1 MNRIT
6 LVHGDITTLSVD
18 AIVNPANKSL
28 LGGGGLDGKIHKKA
42 GSLMKSECIQI
53 NQEKGGCAVGNAEV
67 TTAGNLPAKYLI
79 HAVPPRWL
87 GGEKNEPQ
95 LLCNAH
101 SNALLKANQVQAK
114 TVSFPNLGTGIYKYP
129 LQQAAEFAIGS
140 IMMTLPS
147 CEAVD
152 EVFFVCYEKDN
163 YEIYKEILE
172 NLYDENIQIEITAI
186 AK

>member
-1 MNRIT
+1 MTR
-6 LVHGDITTLSVD
+6 
-18 AIVNPANKSL
+18 
-28 LGGGGLDGKIHKKA
+28 
-42 GSLMKSECIQI
+42 
-53 NQEKGGCAVGNAEV
+53 
-67 TTAGNLPAKYLI
+67 
-79 HAVPPRWL
+79 PRWL

-95 LLCNAH
+95 LLCNAY

>member
-1 MNRIT
+1 MWRIEELKNFFNVKTHKELADALGVTQSAIDAWKNR
-6 LVHGDITTLSVD
+6 
-18 AIVNPANKSL
+18 
-28 LGGGGLDGKIHKKA
+28 
-42 GSLMKSECIQI
+42 
-53 NQEKGGCAVGNAEV
+53 
-67 TTAGNLPAKYLI
+67 GNLPAKYLI

-95 LLCNAH
+95 LLCNAY

>member
-1 MNRIT
+1 M
-6 LVHGDITTLSVD
+6 
-18 AIVNPANKSL
+18 
-28 LGGGGLDGKIHKKA
+28 
-42 GSLMKSECIQI
+42 
-53 NQEKGGCAVGNAEV
+53 
-67 TTAGNLPAKYLI
+67 
-79 HAVPPRWL
+79 
-87 GGEKNEPQ
+87 
-95 LLCNAH
+95 
-101 SNALLKANQVQAK
+101 
-114 TVSFPNLGTGIYKYP
+114 SFPNLGTGIYKYP